1 MDLDVYRNWNN
12 TNESVMGDIND
23 DIRHINYRLNYLIK
37 KIKKNN
43 LKYNIEITKWDM
55 CSGSDN
61 ETEFLK
67 FTIDNNE

>member
-1 MDLDVYRNWNN
+1 MDLDICRKWDTKENI
-12 TNESVMGDIND
+12 MDDIND

-55 CSGSDN
+55 CTGDDKDID
-61 ETEFLK
+61 FLK

>member
-1 MDLDVYRNWNN
+1 MNNYFNYR
-12 TNESVMGDIND
+12 ILYF
-23 DIRHINYRLNYLIK
+23 NYRLNYLIK

-43 LKYNIEITKWDM
+43 LNYSIEITKWDM